1 VAGTLPAS
9 ADRALTTA
17 ARDAFERGATVAY
30 AVVAV
35 LVLLAATAAWVTLG
49 RASRRRRAR

>member
-35 LVLLAATAAWVTLG
+35 LALLAATAAWVTLG
-49 RASRRRRAR
+49 RASRRRRA